1 MSFLSRSS
9 IQWWLVMTVFSSL
22 CAPVAA
28 SQLDDARQC
37 TRESQRLERLACFD
51 AVFGT
56 PFERGRAASA
66 PEASRPER
74 WRLAFA
80 QEQGRV
86 PGEGPLYRNT
96 GDSAGQLVT
105 LGALGSQPPRPIL
118 MLQCHNNITELALM
132 LPTALET
139 ERVSIGFGARRD
151 MWRVR
156 DNGFVVSGG
165 RGLPAIRVAK
175 GLMGRGDARI
185 SSSHGAVDGL
195 MFDLEGFRDA
205 IAPLRSEC
213 GW

>member
-1 MSFLSRSS
+1 MRFLRYPRLH
-9 IQWWLVMTVFSSL
+9 WWLVITVFSGL

-37 TRESQRLERLACFD
+37 TQESQRLERLACFD

-56 PFERGRAASA
+56 PFERTSATSA
-66 PEASRPER
+66 PDASRPAR
-74 WRLAFA
+74 WRQAYA
-80 QEQGRV
+80 QEQTRV
-86 PGEGPLYRNT
+86 PGDGPLYRDT

-118 MLQCHNNITELALM
+118 VLQCHNNITELALM
-132 LPTALET
+132 VPTALET
-139 ERVSIGFGARRD
+139 ERVSLGFGAQRD
-151 MWRVR
+151 LWRVR

-175 GLMGRGDARI
+175 GLLGRGDARI

-205 IAPLRSEC
+205 IAPLRAEC

>member
-1 MSFLSRSS
+1 MSFLRRPS
-9 IQWWLVMTVFSSL
+9 IQWWLAMTVFSSL

-28 SQLDDARQC
+28 SQLDDAREC

-51 AVFGT
+51 SVFGT
-56 PFERGRAASA
+56 PLEAASVTGV
-66 PEASRPER
+66 PEANRPER
-74 WRLAFA
+74 WLQAYA
-80 QEQGRV
+80 QEQGRE
-86 PGEGPLYRNT
+86 PGDGPLYRDT
-96 GDSAGQLVT
+96 RDRAGQLVT

-132 LPTALET
+132 LPAALES
-139 ERVSIGFGARRD
+139 ERVSIGFGTQRD

-156 DNGFVVSGG
+156 DNGFVISGG

-175 GLMGRGDARI
+175 ALLARGDVRI
-185 SSSHGAVDGL
+185 SASHSALDGL

-205 IAPLRSEC
+205 IRPLRSEC

>member
-1 MSFLSRSS
+1 MSFLRFPRL
-9 IQWWLVMTVFSSL
+9 QWWLVMTFFSGL
-22 CAPVAA
+22 CGPVAS

-56 PFERGRAASA
+56 PFEQLKATSA
-66 PEASRPER
+66 PHANRSAR
-74 WRLAFA
+74 WRQAYA
-80 QEQGRV
+80 QEQARV
-86 PGEGPLYRNT
+86 PGDGPLYRET

-118 MLQCHNNITELALM
+118 VLQCHNNITELALM

-151 MWRVR
+151 VWRVR
-156 DNGFVVSGG
+156 DNGFVISGG
-165 RGLPAIRVAK
+165 RGLPAIQVTK
-175 GLMGRGDARI
+175 GLLGRVDARI

-195 MFDLEGFRDA
+195 MFDLDGFSDA